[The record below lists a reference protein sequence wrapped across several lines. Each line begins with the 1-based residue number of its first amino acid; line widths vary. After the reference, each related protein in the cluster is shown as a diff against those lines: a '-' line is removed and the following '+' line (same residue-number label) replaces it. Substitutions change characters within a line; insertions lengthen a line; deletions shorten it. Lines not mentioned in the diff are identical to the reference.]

1 VLFERAR
8 GFWGGPRVPLSIA
21 HPAPEAGSA
30 AGAHPHESS
39 ERTQGVRAGSRGRP
53 LPLARGTSC
62 GVRDISW
69 FEVMQASRPK
79 VSRCEELSWGDL
91 NDIPDRH
98 PSFWMPARWRPE
110 TTRPCGMLR
119 WRRRGCS
126 QTPPWSSGRPP
137 PGSVT
142 GGDVSK
148 LQVRSGRTNAPPHRF
163 PAHCREAG
171 GMRSF
176 LVVAATPGFIA
187 HGRVPHRA
195 PLHFLLRYAS
205 ISRAAGASLSFGAS
219 CRKRSRW
226 VLASAVAPK
235 LTSVR
240 PR

>member
-148 LQVRSGRTNAPPHRF
+148 LQVRSGLRLIASQLTAAKQGGCGLSSLWPPPLDSSPTDASRTVRRFTSCSDTPASRGRRAPP
-163 PAHCREAG
+163 CRSA
-171 GMRSF
+171 
-176 LVVAATPGFIA
+176 
-187 HGRVPHRA
+187 
-195 PLHFLLRYAS
+195 
-205 ISRAAGASLSFGAS
+205 RAAGSARGGSWRRPWLPS
-219 CRKRSRW
+219 SR
-226 VLASAVAPK
+226 
-235 LTSVR
+235 R
-240 PR
+240 